1 MGSILRLLIVIP
13 TLFAL
18 GCATTWRPEPLV
30 SEVGLGH
37 LLHPVEE
44 PEHLTY
50 PPGGVTPAQQDRVHV
65 FAINGLNPLCLGNFN
80 GMCGYFRAQGFAN
93 THFGQFYTY
102 FWFADAI
109 HEIKARDPG
118 AKIVLI
124 GFSSGA
130 NNAKWLA
137 NRLDREGVQ
146 VDLLVYLVGDLIWN
160 TPGSRPPN
168 VQRIVNIRGRGLIL
182 LGGLV
187 DGGDIDGARNERIGC
202 RHILAPSRRE
212 VVQMLTE
219 ELLALAA
226 SPPASDPR

>member
-1 MGSILRLLIVIP
+1 MGLFIRLLIVAP
-13 TLFAL
+13 AVFAA
-18 GCATTWRPEPLV
+18 GCATCRPVPLV

-37 LLHPVEE
+37 LLHPIEE
-44 PEHLTY
+44 PEHVEC

-80 GMCGYFRAQGFAN
+80 GMCNYFRDQGFTN

-109 HEIKARDPG
+109 HEIKARDPE

-130 NNAKWLA
+130 TNAKWLA
-137 NRLDREGVQ
+137 NRLDRDGVP
-146 VDLLVYLVGDLIWN
+146 VDLLVYLVGDFVWN
-160 TPGSRPPN
+160 TPASRPPN
-168 VQRIVNIRGRGLIL
+168 VRRIVNIRGRGLIL

-187 DGGDIDGARNERIGC
+187 DGEDIDGARNERVDC
-202 RHILAPSRRE
+202 RHILAPSRPE
-212 VVQMLTE
+212 MLKLLTE

-226 SPPASDPR
+226 SPPTAADR